1 MWRCKTFFQVGWGRG
16 EGTKLYN
23 SITLWAYL
31 HMLQVSVSNIKTL
44 WTRLIVTCSCYCV
57 HYNISE
63 LSSLVAHSVS
73 TISAGILDNVQAE
86 LLLDGTTSQQFL
98 WIKALHNFY
107 KCKRTRLFFSFRK
120 HRSLPDSDNTGEL

>member
-44 WTRLIVTCSCYCV
+44 WTRLIVTYSCYCV
-57 HYNISE
+57 HENIS
-63 LSSLVAHSVS
+63 LFSSLVAHSVR
-73 TISAGILDNVQAE
+73 TISDGIIGQWSSWIIV
-86 LLLDGTTSQQFL
+86 GTTSQQFL
-98 WIKALHNFY
+98 WTKALHVFR